1 MNRTKTIDIAGKT
14 YLLCYSTR
22 AVRAVT
28 DRFGSPVKMN
38 EALNNNA
45 SPAER
50 VEALLFV
57 LHQLIIAGARFA
69 KRENIDNPP
78 PLTLDELHTLYPMIK
93 PRTAYKTIKDAII
106 YGSAVAF
113 DVKDKPQKG
122 KSKTPKKTKMTPE
135 RYVYYGLQMGLDY
148 DTALDIPHGELL
160 SYINIDQVAKDIAT
174 EVYHNDEEEPFP
186 DWE

>member
-22 AVRAVT
+22 TVRAVS

-38 EALNNNA
+38 EAINNNA

-57 LHQLIIAGARFA
+57 LHQLILAGARFA
-69 KRENIDNPP
+69 IREGIPNPQ
-78 PLTLDELHTLYPMIK
+78 PLSLEELHNYYPLMK
-93 PRTAYKTIKDAII
+93 PRILTNTVKDAIT

-113 DVKDKPQKG
+113 DVAEKPQKG
-122 KSKTPKKTKMTPE
+122 KKKTPAKTKMTPE
-135 RYVYYGLQMGLDY
+135 KYVYYGLQIGLDY

-160 SYINIDQVAKDIAT
+160 SYINIDQVAKDLAT
-174 EVYHNDEEEPFP
+174 EIYRNDDEEPFP